1 MNEFSSTTIIKVIGI
16 MKRMP
21 NDSSPPKLKFVRNAI
36 REDMLYFA
44 APAMLVF
51 TTGLVVSF
59 LVGKRSLRD
68 MLLEMVNQP
77 DKLPTIS
84 WQNILGMA
92 QFVVG
97 LTIAIIAVVTLR
109 ESYYSILVIR
119 DDHRLV
125 AHGIYRYT
133 RHPVYLGVLT
143 AIIGIPIFTS
153 SL

>member
-1 MNEFSSTTIIKVIGI
+1 
-16 MKRMP
+16 
-21 NDSSPPKLKFVRNAI
+21 
-36 REDMLYFA
+36 
-44 APAMLVF
+44 
-51 TTGLVVSF
+51 
-59 LVGKRSLRD
+59 